1 MDFKSALS
9 NAGVETDAAIL
20 ADGILHRFHVSG
32 DRPGSKN
39 GWYILYGDDPAAGQF
54 GCFKRGITQ
63 KWLAKAYHTLND
75 DEKALH
81 KEKMETVRKQRDDE
95 LSRLQ
100 ADCRSWCAERWKRS
114 QDATNNHPYLVK
126 KGVHAYGL
134 KVMRDTLLIPLYNS
148 SGIIQGMQFIQPD
161 GNKTFKTGTAKQRS
175 YFAIGKP
182 KNNTLLICEGYATG
196 ASLHEA
202 TGQAVAVA
210 FDAGNL
216 KPVAEALRAAYPDLR
231 LIICA
236 DNDQWGE
243 KNIGIIN
250 ATEAAFAVGGWLVIA
265 NFRNTASKPTD
276 FNDLHQLEGLEE
288 VRRQVMAAKP
298 ELIKRTEILP
308 EPEQNSCTTVA
319 PDIYSVMSRAGD
331 LKALDVKIEY
341 LVEGLI
347 PEGMITVMYARSG
360 MGKSTLMTQLCHA
373 VSTGRPF
380 MGLQVRQRECVYL
393 DYENGLA
400 VIVER
405 LKKVQADDHA
415 PFHIWHPGSEPP
427 PPPLDKKEFA
437 SLAAIRTGSLV
448 IVDTLKACNDADENK
463 ATEMKPIFDK
473 LKLLRRQGL
482 TIIALHHTA
491 KGDDGKFRGS
501 SVIQDQA
508 DHCLV
513 MHKVKQPGS
522 DAELDDDDD
531 VSTYRLGTK
540 FKTRARP
547 FKMFLEFDKGT
558 ELFKG
563 TDDPATDT
571 MRQLQAIITNLNLS
585 GEPTQTMI
593 LEAVKKDDSLEHL
606 GRDAVRS
613 LLKKGDG
620 IFWQAERRP
629 AMKNALVYLP
639 ISAYEHSAPFIE
651 PEYSNT
657 AALLHDNGRK
667 QEKANSLQLGINTE
681 FASFRDTLPEYS
693 NSDNVHYVPLPVDN
707 DWLELPEDDLKAAGW
722 L

>member
-1 MDFKSALS
+1 MDIESYFRQ
-9 NAGVETDAAIL
+9 AAIQPP
-20 ADGILHRFHVSG
+20 
-32 DRPGSKN
+32 PGKN
-39 GWYILYGDDPAAGQF
+39 QG
-54 GCFKRGITQ
+54 
-63 KWLAKAYHTLND
+63 TL
-75 DEKALH
+75 
-81 KEKMETVRKQRDDE
+81 
-95 LSRLQ
+95 
-100 ADCRSWCAERWKRS
+100 
-114 QDATNNHPYLVK
+114 
-126 KGVHAYGL
+126 G
-134 KVMRDTLLIPLYNS
+134 
-148 SGIIQGMQFIQPD
+148 
-161 GNKTFKTGTAKQRS
+161 
-175 YFAIGKP
+175 
-182 KNNTLLICEGYATG
+182 
-196 ASLHEA
+196 
-202 TGQAVAVA
+202 
-210 FDAGNL
+210 
-216 KPVAEALRAAYPDLR
+216 
-231 LIICA
+231 
-236 DNDQWGE
+236 
-243 KNIGIIN
+243 
-250 ATEAAFAVGGWLVIA
+250 
-265 NFRNTASKPTD
+265 
-276 FNDLHQLEGLEE
+276 
-288 VRRQVMAAKP
+288 
-298 ELIKRTEILP
+298 
-308 EPEQNSCTTVA
+308 A
-319 PDIYSVMSRAGD
+319 PDIYNIMSRAGE
-331 LKALDVKIEY
+331 LKALDIKIEY

-347 PEGMITVMYARSG
+347 PDGMITVMYARSG
-360 MGKSTLMTQLCHA
+360 MGKSTLMTQLCNA

-415 PFHIWHPGSEPP
+415 PFHVWHPGSEPP
-427 PPPLDKKEFA
+427 PPSLDKKEFA
-437 SLAAIRTGSLV
+437 CLAAIRPGSLV

-522 DAELDDDDD
+522 DAEIDDDDD

-563 TDDPATDT
+563 TDDPATES
-571 MRQLQAIITNLNLS
+571 MHQLQATINNLNLS

-593 LEAVKKDDSLEHL
+593 LEAVKKDDALEHL

-639 ISAYEHSAPFIE
+639 ISAGEHSVPFIASE
-651 PEYSNT
+651 NSNT
-657 AALLHDNGRK
+657 ADVVSDKGRK
-667 QEKANSLQLGINTE
+667 QENKNSLQGVVNTE
-681 FASFRDTLPEYS
+681 FASFLDTMSEHS
-693 NSDNVHYVPLPVDN
+693 NSASGQDVPLPVDN
-707 DWLELPEDDLKAAGW
+707 ICPELSEDDLQAAGW